1 MSFLQPIALWGLLL
15 ALTPLIIHLLN
26 LLRHRSQ
33 PWAATRFLLQ
43 ARKNSS
49 RISKIKRWLTLL
61 MRMIALACLCFVIAR
76 PMIGGNSFFSLSSN
90 SPEMLVLILDRSA
103 SMDIGAHSNL
113 KSKRERALEIF
124 DQFVEPWPESKIA
137 LVESVYEEPFFL
149 SEIQALKDS
158 NFKDF
163 TGQTDTSS
171 SLTRTLLKTLEWM
184 KKTQV
189 GPAEI
194 LLASDM
200 QRSNWGENKSSN
212 QFSRIDKI
220 LEQKKDLW
228 TLKIIPLNSKS
239 SYNISLR
246 VNQIARSKE
255 TIKPSLTLKQS
266 KSTNPLNSVDI
277 QKSLN
282 GESENL
288 NLKISSNYTKWHTT
302 FNLKKQAEE
311 GWGSIKLNSS
321 FNKSDDHYY
330 FTYGKNSPPQVGVLS
345 LNPVIENV
353 LRSAAQNS
361 DGKIAEPLIL
371 ENLDNKKNT
380 QRRMVIQQGAIS
392 KAVSESLDK
401 FVKQGGTLVLF
412 PSENKNLNNYSFL
425 SWQELEERNEDQA
438 FTIQSWSKEEGV
450 LKNFADGASIGLD
463 YLSVLKRMVPN
474 QGEALAYYGDGKAF
488 LSKFT
493 HGNGLVYAFSTLPLD
508 SWSSLK
514 DGYILVPS
522 IQRIMLESS
531 SVMDSSNDLI
541 CGSEETK
548 NIFEYSC
555 IDLPEQKKPAL
566 HAGVYKINGKL
577 TAINRP
583 LEELDNEIFTLS
595 DLNSKLPNSPTLQEL
610 NESKRSTFKRSEI
623 WTSFLYLC
631 LAFLLAE
638 SLLGIPKQSK
648 RKQKKN
654 V

>member
-1 MSFLQPIALWGLLL
+1 
-15 ALTPLIIHLLN
+15 
-26 LLRHRSQ
+26 
-33 PWAATRFLLQ
+33 
-43 ARKNSS
+43 
-49 RISKIKRWLTLL
+49 
-61 MRMIALACLCFVIAR
+61 MIALACLCFVIAR

-246 VNQIARSKE
+246 VNKIARSKE

-330 FTYGKNSPPQVGVLS
+330 FTYGKNSIPQVGVLS

-371 ENLDNKKNT
+371 ENLDNKKN
-380 QRRMVIQQGAIS
+380 
-392 KAVSESLDK
+392 
-401 FVKQGGTLVLF
+401 
-412 PSENKNLNNYSFL
+412 Y
-425 SWQELEERNEDQA
+425 
-438 FTIQSWSKEEGV
+438 
-450 LKNFADGASIGLD
+450 
-463 YLSVLKRMVPN
+463 
-474 QGEALAYYGDGKAF
+474 
-488 LSKFT
+488 
-493 HGNGLVYAFSTLPLD
+493 
-508 SWSSLK
+508 
-514 DGYILVPS
+514 
-522 IQRIMLESS
+522 
-531 SVMDSSNDLI
+531 
-541 CGSEETK
+541 SEENGYSARS
-548 NIFEYSC
+548 NIKSGLRVF
-555 IDLPEQKKPAL
+555 
-566 HAGVYKINGKL
+566 
-577 TAINRP
+577 R
-583 LEELDNEIFTLS
+583 
-595 DLNSKLPNSPTLQEL
+595 
-610 NESKRSTFKRSEI
+610 
-623 WTSFLYLC
+623 
-631 LAFLLAE
+631 
-638 SLLGIPKQSK
+638 
-648 RKQKKN
+648 
-654 V
+654 